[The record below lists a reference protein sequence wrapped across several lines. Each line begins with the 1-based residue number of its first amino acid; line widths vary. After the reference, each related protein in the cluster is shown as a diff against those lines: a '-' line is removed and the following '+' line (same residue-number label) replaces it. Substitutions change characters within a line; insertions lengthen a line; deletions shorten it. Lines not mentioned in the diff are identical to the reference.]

1 MVMSRHVM
9 HIFVLLF
16 IASCGTPQKEDW
28 QTFFEKSGGMET
40 PRYDETMRYL
50 RRLES
55 SSPFLHI
62 TTFGVSPQ
70 GRKNPLV
77 IIDKDGKFS
86 APKVRQTGKA
96 VVMIQA
102 GIHAGEIDGKD
113 AMLMLLRDMLIDGKY
128 ADILDHVTILFMP
141 FFNVDGHER
150 SSPYNRINQN
160 GPAEMGWRVTAQ
172 NLNLNRDYLK
182 ADAPEMRDWLRVFND
197 WLPDLLIDCH
207 VTDGA
212 DYRHVIT
219 YAIDLSK
226 NVVEP
231 VRKWSAD
238 VYVPYLQSKMTESGF
253 PMSPYVN
260 LVDENDI
267 NKGISIA
274 PAPPRYSTEFAA
286 AQNRPGF
293 LIETHM
299 FKDYKT
305 RVSGT
310 YQVLLYS
317 LQLVNREYK
326 SLEEAN
332 RQGDELT
339 TSMSGDYGLTYMSD
353 GTADTIDFLGYNYR
367 TEKSDISGAPMV
379 VWEPVPIDYRL
390 PVYSNAVA
398 SESATVPYAYI
409 IPQQWTGVID
419 VLKAHHVRMDRLGSG
434 KTLDVQTYRFHDT
447 KWAET
452 PFEGRIMVTTKVT
465 PHQEDREFRAGDYV
479 IRMDQRL
486 NRVIMHL
493 LEPKGPDSFVTWGF
507 FNAVFEQKEYGEA
520 YKLEIL
526 AKQMLAA
533 DSSIKREFEN
543 SLKTDGAFAANPYG
557 RLNWFYQRSPYWD
570 ETVDLYPIAKVMSA
584 NDMPE

>member
-1 MVMSRHVM
+1 MLRYTT
-9 HIFVLLF
+9 IVLLVLLM
-16 IASCGTPQKEDW
+16 SCGKTPGENW
-28 QTFFEKSGGMET
+28 QTYFEKSGGRET
-40 PRYDETMRYL
+40 PSYDETMSYL
-50 RRLES
+50 RRLETA
-55 SSPFLHI
+55 SPLLHI
-62 TTFGVSPQ
+62 STFGISPQ

-77 IIDKDGKFS
+77 IIDKDAKFS

-113 AMLMLLRDMLIDGKY
+113 AMLMLLRDILIDGKY
-128 ADILDHVTILFMP
+128 TEILDHVTILFMP

-172 NLNLNRDYLK
+172 NLNLNRDYIK
-182 ADAPEMRDWLRVFND
+182 ADAPEMRDWLRVFNE
-197 WLPDLLIDCH
+197 WKPDLLIDCH

-212 DYRHVIT
+212 DYRHVVT
-219 YAIDLSK
+219 YAIDLTR

-231 VRKWSAD
+231 VRRWSAD
-238 VYVPYLQSKMTESGF
+238 IYVPYLEAKMRDAGF
-253 PMSPYVN
+253 PMSPYVS

-267 NKGISIA
+267 NQGISVT

-310 YQVLLYS
+310 YQVLLNS
-317 LQLVNREYK
+317 LQLVSREYG
-326 SLEEAN
+326 SLQEAN
-332 RQGDELT
+332 RRGDELT
-339 TSMSGDYGLTYMSD
+339 SAMTGEFGLSFTSNGR
-353 GTADTIDFLGYNYR
+353 ADTIDFLGYNYR
-367 TEKSDISGAPMV
+367 IERSDISGGPMV

-390 PVYSNAVA
+390 PVYSDADITD
-398 SESATVPYAYI
+398 SAEVPFAYLV
-409 IPQQWTGVID
+409 PQQWTAVID
-419 VLKAHHVRMDRLGSG
+419 VLKAHSIRMTRLGLN
-434 KTLDVQTYRFHDT
+434 KTIRVRSYRFHDT
-447 KWAET
+447 QWAKA
-452 PFEGRIMVTTKVT
+452 PFEGRIMVTTNVT
-465 PHQEDREFRAGDYV
+465 SQDEEREFMAGDYV

-486 NRVIMHL
+486 NRIIMHL

-520 YKLEIL
+520 YKLE
-526 AKQMLAA
+526 MLAREMMTA
-533 DSSIKREFEN
+533 DTSLKREFEN
-543 SLKTDGAFAANPYG
+543 RLKTDAAFAANAYG

-570 ETVDLYPIAKVMSA
+570 QTVDLYPVAKIMSA
-584 NDMPE
+584 EDMPR